1 MDGQSIRNRYDAL
14 VSQRDTLDNTF
25 EVIEKF
31 VVPYRGDFFK
41 PLSSMGE
48 IKWRRREIS
57 MTLLPQFLVISWH
70 LNSIRA

>member
-1 MDGQSIRNRYDAL
+1 VDGLSIRNRYDGL
-14 VSQRDTLDNTF
+14 KSQRDTLDNTF

-48 IKWRRREIS
+48 IRWRRREIFDS
-57 MTLLPQFLVISWH
+57 TAPVAFDTQI
-70 LNSIRA
+70 